1 LAPRTSNTEPI
12 KRSEDKTIEALEQLP
27 EEISAQQLPA
37 INDTETMD
45 ELDASAEQVLEA
57 DDHFVEEAIAHLHEG
72 ECVTTAHEDGDVCL
86 IDEKPGCEHPRLV
99 IHPKFHSH
107 ILPADRDIIV
117 YLPEGYDESER
128 SYPVLYLHD
137 GQNLFDR
144 STAYVPGR
152 IWGVHE
158 TADAL
163 IGEGKVEPLIIVG
176 IHNTGQHRL
185 EEYTPTNNTRLGGG
199 KADLYG
205 RMLLE
210 EVKPMIDGTYRT
222 LQDAKNTGLGGSS
235 LGGLVTLYLGLQRPD
250 VFGKLAVLS
259 PSVWWD
265 HKIILSFVREA
276 SPKPPLKIWLD
287 MGTQEGPRT
296 LRDSDL
302 LYKLLKEQGWVDGED
317 LMYVRVEGGT
327 HDEAAWAQRVAP
339 FLEFLFPV
347 E

>member
-1 LAPRTSNTEPI
+1 MTEETDDLDHQQRGDGFVQEAVERLGEDEGSATAHDALVGAPRTGP
-12 KRSEDKTIEALEQLP
+12 D
-27 EEISAQQLPA
+27 
-37 INDTETMD
+37 
-45 ELDASAEQVLEA
+45 
-57 DDHFVEEAIAHLHEG
+57 
-72 ECVTTAHEDGDVCL
+72 
-86 IDEKPGCEHPRLV
+86 HPRL
-99 IHPKFHSH
+99 ILHPDFKSEL
-107 ILPADRDIIV
+107 LPDCRDIIV
-117 YLPEGYDESER
+117 YLPLGYDASEQR
-128 SYPVLYLHD
+128 YPVLYLHD

-144 STAYVPGR
+144 STSYVPGR

-158 TADAL
+158 TADEL
-163 IGEGKVEPLIIVG
+163 IASGKIEPVIIVG
-176 IHNTGQHRL
+176 IHNTGLHRID
-185 EEYTPTNNTRLGGG
+185 EYTPTTNQKLGGG

-210 EVKPMIDGTYRT
+210 EVKPMIDTTFRT
-222 LQDAKNTGLGGSS
+222 LTEAENTGLGGSS

-287 MGTQEGPRT
+287 MGTSEGPRT

-302 LYKLLKEQGWVDGED
+302 LYKLLLAQGWVEGED
-317 LMYVRVEGGT
+317 LKYMRVEGGT

-339 FLEFLFPV
+339 FLEFLYPAAANAEV
-347 E
+347 